1 LTRPC
6 AQCGLEGCV
15 GGRYAQSATMA
26 EVQTARN
33 GGLCKSMFRKAAC
46 LWLA

>member
-1 LTRPC
+1 
-6 AQCGLEGCV
+6 
-15 GGRYAQSATMA
+15 MA
-26 EVQTARN
+26 EVQPARN